1 MNDAPALKQAD
12 IGTAMGITGTDVSK
26 EAADMILTD
35 DNFASIEAAVEEGR
49 GVFDNLT
56 KFIVWTLPTNFGEGL
71 VILAAVFAGATLPI
85 LPVQILWINMTTAIL
100 LGLMLVFE
108 PKEREIMSRP
118 PRDPKTPILTGW
130 LQFRILLVALVL
142 LAGCFTLFA
151 WEQRRGASLAEART
165 VAVNLFVMVEL
176 FYLFNCRS
184 FTRSMFAIGLFSNP
198 WVIFGSLA
206 MIALQLLFTY
216 APTMNALFHSA
227 PIGWDAWWRILAIA
241 AFAYFLVGVEKQIT
255 NRMKKNAASK
265 GLPA

>member
-1 MNDAPALKQAD
+1 
-12 IGTAMGITGTDVSK
+12 
-26 EAADMILTD
+26 MILTD

-71 VILAAVFAGATLPI
+71 VIMASVFAGTTLPI
-85 LPVQILWINMTTAIL
+85 LPVQILWINMATAVL

-108 PKEREIMSRP
+108 PKERGIMNRP
-118 PRDPKTPILTGW
+118 PRDPKMPILTGW

-151 WEQRRGASLAEART
+151 WEQQRGASVAEART
-165 VAVNLFVMVEL
+165 VAVNVFVMVEV

-184 FTRSMFAIGLFSNP
+184 FTRSMFSIGLFSNP
-198 WVIFGSLA
+198 WVIFGALA

-216 APTMNALFHSA
+216 APVMNALFQSA
-227 PIGWDAWWRILAIA
+227 PIGWDAWWRILAVA
-241 AFAYFLVGVEKQIT
+241 AFAYFIVGVEKTIT
-255 NRMKKNAASK
+255 NRMKKTAAR
-265 GLPA
+265 